1 MMNDDEPVRT
11 DGSETQNGFLGLE
24 RHTILS
30 IAVFVSLVLGWE
42 VLSRVGYSNLSLIFP
57 TLPTIIGQLAWL
69 FTDGIIYYH
78 FAVTLQEVLIAFV
91 LAAVIGVGLG
101 TALGTNEFVAQGVE
115 PVIYYI
121 STVPKL
127 LLYPLII
134 LILGLGVESKI
145 AMGFLSAIFPITV
158 NTLTGALNVRENL
171 IKVPRVYGAS
181 SWKIFKTV
189 YAPSMVTHI
198 INGFRIGGGV
208 AIIGVILG
216 EHYASSTG
224 GLGVIVLR
232 FFTELNLARMYAV
245 LIVIFVFSY
254 SVNRGLLAVQRYLAN
269 QGYGTGVG
277 RNDGEDFGF

>member
-1 MMNDDEPVRT
+1 MNDEESVRAD
-11 DGSETQNGFLGLE
+11 DGDAADGYFGLE

-30 IAVFVSLVLGWE
+30 IVVFVTLVLSWE
-42 VLSRVGYSNLSLIFP
+42 LLSRVGYSDLSLIFP
-57 TLPTIIGQLAWL
+57 TLSTIIGEFVWL

-78 FAVTLQEVLIAFV
+78 LAVTLQEVLIAFV
-91 LAAVIGVGLG
+91 LAATIGVTVG
-101 TALGTNEFVAQGVE
+101 TALGTNKFLAEGVE
-115 PVIYYI
+115 PVIYYV

-134 LILGLGVESKI
+134 LVLGLGVESKV

-171 IKVPRVYGAS
+171 VKVPRVYGVS

-189 YAPSMVTHI
+189 YVPSMVTHI

-208 AIIGVILG
+208 AIIGTILG

-245 LIVIFVFSY
+245 LLVIFVFSY
-254 SVNRGLLAVQRYLAN
+254 TVNRGLLALQRYLGA
-269 QGYGTGVG
+269 QGYGTGTG
-277 RNDGEDFGF
+277 RDDGEDFGF